1 MSFNVHVHDDK
12 GYDKVEDWVID
23 DRGRIYAE
31 GDIFENYEEFLK
43 EWI

>member
-1 MSFNVHVHDDK
+1 MSFDVHVHDDK

-23 DRGRIYAE
+23 DRGRIHAE